1 METDYKKEKKT
12 FFFGML
18 KNNHRLKT
26 RFNKKKR
33 SSVPWKMSKECEN

>member
-1 METDYKKEKKT
+1 
-12 FFFGML
+12 ML